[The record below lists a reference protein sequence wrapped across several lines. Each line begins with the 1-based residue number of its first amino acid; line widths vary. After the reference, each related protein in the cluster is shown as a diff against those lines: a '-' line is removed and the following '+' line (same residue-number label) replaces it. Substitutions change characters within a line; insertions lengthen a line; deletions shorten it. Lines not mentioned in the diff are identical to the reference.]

1 MVERFTESQID
12 EFKECF
18 SLFDGDSDG
27 MVTEK
32 ELGLIMR
39 SLGENITHFE
49 IEEFMKKAGKQK
61 VRFPEFLKM
70 MAEQTGKMINTE
82 KEILA
87 AFTALDRDKTGSVS
101 RTQLLHLMTG
111 SGDKLSREECD
122 QMLRD
127 LGLEHSSSIQYAA
140 FLLSFLGELS
150 RIVSNLVRAVT
161 H

>member
-18 SLFDGDSDG
+18 NLFDGDSDG

-49 IEEFMKKAGKQK
+49 IEELMTKAGKQK

-70 MAEQTGKMINTE
+70 LAEQTGKMISTE

-87 AFTALDRDKTGSVS
+87 AFTALDREKTGSVS
-101 RTQLLHLMTG
+101 RSQLQHLMTG
-111 SGDKLSREECD
+111 TGDKLGTEEFD
-122 QMLRD
+122 HMLRD
-127 LGLEHSSSIQYAA
+127 LGLEGSTSIQYTD
-140 FLLSFLGELS
+140 
-150 RIVSNLVRAVT
+150 LVHAIT

>member
-18 SLFDGDSDG
+18 NLFDGDSDG

-49 IEEFMKKAGKQK
+49 IEELMTKAGKQK

-70 MAEQTGKMINTE
+70 LAEQTGKMIGTE

-87 AFTALDRDKTGSVS
+87 AFTALDREKTGSVS
-101 RTQLLHLMTG
+101 HSQLQHLMTG
-111 SGDKLSREECD
+111 TGDKLGTEEFD
-122 QMLRD
+122 HMLRD
-127 LGLEHSSSIQYAA
+127 LGLEGCDRIQYTD
-140 FLLSFLGELS
+140 
-150 RIVSNLVRAVT
+150 LVRAIT